1 MNRPI
6 METDRANIENGQ
18 LISTRDAY
26 LYSGLTRHS
35 FDKYIRTK
43 IPRKKLAGKNY
54 YLSFEITE
62 AINKIIRDATDGI
75 ES

>member
-43 IPRKKLAGKNY
+43 IHSRKLAGKNY

-62 AINKIIRDATDGI
+62 AINKLIRESIDGI